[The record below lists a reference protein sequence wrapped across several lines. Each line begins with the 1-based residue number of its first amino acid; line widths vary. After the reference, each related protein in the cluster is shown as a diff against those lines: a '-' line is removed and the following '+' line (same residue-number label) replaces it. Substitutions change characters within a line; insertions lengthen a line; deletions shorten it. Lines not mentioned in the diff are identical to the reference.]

1 MFLQGL
7 EDEILLQVQVIDQEG
22 GQKASRDLVLQRL
35 LDVVQIKIG
44 NSLSLRGGELHQITA
59 I

>member
-7 EDEILLQVQVIDQEG
+7 EDEILLQVEVSDTEG
-22 GQKASRDLVLQRL
+22 GQKASRDLVLQKL
-35 LDVVQIKIG
+35 LDVVQTMIG
-44 NSLSLRGGELHQITA
+44 NSLSLRGSELPWIAA